1 MAKKKKVYV
10 DPTYYAKYGDLGKS
24 IRQANLEDL
33 ARRRNDPYEYTPQD
47 DEITDYYDPTYYDS
61 SNTTTS
67 GEGIG
72 DKVGDFFNNV
82 GTGISDAV
90 SNTADWISDRAKWI
104 DDLVYMTRE
113 RQLQGQRDTAAG
125 KASEDARD
133 LDLLKGLNDFID
145 KQKQY
150 RVLKNNLTTAENSQ
164 DEFGKIR
171 AQNEINNFLQAN
183 PTFLS
188 DAEMYRKEIRTN
200 PTLQRMFFNTDT
212 GDFFEDRKITAKAYL
227 DDFVRN
233 TSITEEDVQ
242 KYNNNFKLFG
252 PHIAN
257 FISSSEY
264 LLNVAGTVFND
275 LFQPVFKPVDTAI
288 QSLRKKLTG
297 RSNEVDYAHNDII
310 RKYIANTN
318 DEEDLKS
325 LQKIDLYNINDA
337 QQASIQ
343 EEIQRRVNE
352 KQESL
357 NEHTIEYADYV
368 NKLNNGTILYDPDA
382 IDPRLRNMVDNNK
395 IIGGPNSLIDA
406 LVLNIPEIGTSFSDM
421 QSFIG
426 TIATGQAAN
435 MLANGIQYVLPGSNV
450 GKSAG
455 LGIKLLGNVA
465 ALGFTVSGRE
475 SETAQEA
482 IGAWTDKVYNNL
494 SANNINIQDLK
505 PELIHNAAQQGI
517 NLSKASDDDLIKY
530 AIAFNVKTSNPVF
543 NELVKQSHNGI
554 NGVIARNNALAYSDL
569 IQTIPFLNT
578 GGIFKKVGDRA
589 KGVIS
594 DAAQSVGERLKLQA
608 AKAWMD
614 KRVNKIADK
623 VGLDIANKIAIK
635 NATKTISSGA
645 KKLGF
650 VAAGEGVEEGQQM
663 YISQQY
669 QQGMYDDENA
679 AFSNMFDINH
689 VVDNN
694 KLAFESLLSYF
705 GLNFG
710 DPLNGDEELR
720 RSMESGA
727 LTGLFFAGGGQV
739 VQSTFERKNPIAPVT
754 DMIRDFKNDKFLIRR
769 MSDNYDKQNRE
780 LQASVLF
787 DSYNRGMTQDKV
799 IDTFNQLKGSV
810 DPSYATNDDIE
821 DAKNVAKTTYRAYTK
836 TLDPSDTTL
845 HDLKINPF
853 SEDHKEFVRAYVSA
867 VSGMQD
873 SAKLADNSNREIQ
886 DKIDNIIKGL
896 NDPEYLKQN
905 PQYSAIIDKLKVYY
919 DNGVKAR
926 QEEISNIEK
935 QIREQKDLQDG
946 IQDDKSLN
954 DDQRFE
960 KLSKIGDKISDLNK
974 QLSKAVASNQTQ
986 DFNTVRDN
994 VFKLMYLQARQSSLT
1009 GLQSKLLNQ
1018 SSRLK
1023 QLEKTGKTKLE
1034 TRGLLG
1040 ILSNISKLQN
1050 LVTKQSNEVFD
1061 KLIDDPQLNSKQKS
1075 DLHKQLLNQY
1085 GFMNPWMSSDKDG
1098 KFRISD
1104 QDLNDSFVIQALNDG
1119 VAQIYTQ
1126 KAMAYEMSQADPK
1139 FVKNNV
1145 RNLKFGNLTDDQQN
1159 AFKQS
1164 IIREKTEK
1172 GESVDNVNFK
1182 KEWDH
1187 YVNNMMKEI
1196 TSLEKEQSKLTKQQ
1210 NSKSKL
1216 LQSEYDRKIE
1226 DLQKKAAMLLIQD
1239 ELGDR
1244 NRLRKLNKEQS
1255 KTEIPITNDELD
1267 RAHDGDTDA
1276 QQDIEKKV
1284 EDKLYSND
1292 TQKPTPKS
1300 VAAAEA
1306 QLKKAKQDA
1315 GMELRDEDR
1324 TDEDN
1329 DASSIQ
1335 DAINEGDIPP
1345 ENAED
1350 LDEWLSKH
1358 EDTSQQVNAAQTSP
1372 ETLQPGEID
1381 ENVQFE
1387 QEDSEKEI
1395 EFESDANE
1403 DVQVENDNERLK
1415 SQIQT
1420 LSDNE
1425 SKVINEESDS
1435 TTHDSGTDKLTSDK
1449 EDNDSVD
1456 ENDVDEAVNDQ
1467 QNDENFDV
1475 SNDENDKQLD
1485 ISSYTSDNTDL
1496 SDNVKQLEIFD
1507 PGVTELDV
1515 NSNGGIEINGQELTE
1530 KQSAE
1535 IFDEQQELQLL
1546 DSSDLDLSRQALDE
1560 LNVGAAEELR
1570 RRYDEEYTK
1579 KEIPLSFNYSPY
1591 SSEPM
1596 KFLVNGKN
1604 PLSGYTIGTGYE
1616 LNQYLS
1622 TPGWLESVKTKFYI
1636 VTGNNDRTAD
1646 DFTVSLMLVDP
1657 KNSKKVYPVT
1667 LRTPSRWYKKRG
1679 PNKYTGEENLTMFSS
1694 MVTDLRFKNVDYD
1707 LFIKNLNRETEKLVD
1722 KINQLA
1728 QQNASKHNA
1737 VAKQYTVDDFRKNVD
1752 GIYEANKEEYDKL
1765 YEKAR
1770 LESKT
1775 RWDATVYT
1783 ENQINNYVTRL
1794 VDLRDSIIEAY
1805 CTKDGDNY
1813 TIPETART
1821 DITPVQVTQSHGSL
1835 NIESDFRTVVGPD
1848 AGFGISDDIQDIS
1861 EQITNG
1867 KVQIGVGT
1875 GALSNDPFTIKPI
1888 IGGETIPGK
1897 GYAGK
1902 IYLVLPDKSIPGFK
1916 EEDNPIPMILSEKK
1930 FYINGEPID
1939 PSAFQESIDEN
1950 GNYTGDGEISS
1961 AELIFRLMLTQSG
1974 YNLAGGINLNNIV
1987 INKSNSRSLVSSDI
2001 TLTKEQATELLNI
2014 MVFHGKYTMLSFGK
2028 DASQQQK
2035 IARRLP
2041 YYANKQLGIREWN
2054 GEIVF
2059 SVGDA
2064 DERYGVRNY
2073 KISELFPGKNATDEQ
2088 KSKAKFNRK
2097 EIIAQISKNMHWN
2110 TELRDDENH
2119 SAMDKPFSDT
2129 FKELLTS
2136 YFFSDG
2142 KRIQGRNVF
2151 NPFFND
2157 DLQFKYEDFFD
2168 VSGQWKNPLMLAW
2181 MLKTGKL
2188 MTNIGT
2194 SANDIFDSPF
2204 VYSVGINKP
2213 STVQK
2218 AAHEKAK
2225 QVAKEDKILSKA
2237 KTSKQSKTKTT
2248 GQAETSM
2255 DGITIDYGNL
2265 NITQEIPNKYPSVE
2279 RLASR
2284 KELEDRNNG
2293 LPEEKKLADI
2303 LLLNLDTWDKN
2314 NSQYR
2319 TAREHYNNL
2328 INKKVKEIED
2338 NYKVNGKN
2346 VKMHVGLTGNVGSK
2360 SVVLVYV
2367 FANGEG
2373 FLHVPRAGFKFI
2385 KDRKHYESLFP
2396 TGVFSTERGQG
2407 TVNVQQG
2414 REWLSS
2420 ALGLSPEQI
2429 IVTNGVER
2437 AASESIVYG
2446 ATRIATNVIT
2456 GELFPYVTFSRQ
2468 AGSGVD
2474 YHEAFHL
2481 VNLLLHNPK
2490 TREKIYEEWVKKH
2503 PEDKSLPVRE
2513 IEEHIAEDFRYYM
2526 LGYDDNQK
2534 SPRLLRFFKNIGTFL
2549 RTFFTHGKVI
2559 TNLYRAIRKG
2569 KYRGQKLDPES
2580 VQEFQRVYN
2589 NGASFE
2595 IPGVPNS
2602 KIKKFKTIS
2611 DYHTYYE
2618 CASQI
2623 LNLMISGLDMST
2635 TERIAG
2641 ITNDDFKA
2649 VFDDIRVFAS
2659 SDDEYVAGIAK
2670 DVIENAD
2677 AFESTVKQLFNQF
2690 GINAVKS
2697 KKKLDKNNENG
2708 KDAGD
2713 VADNIWDIDHLE
2725 VSRKDNVSFKAKLFL
2740 STVPELRVELNDDGT
2755 RDYTVATDGIFQ
2767 APQYVSYD
2775 ESWNKIKDDLWD
2787 CDSFDALN
2795 ESKTDYDVNSIM
2807 YRVENLAKTDK
2818 FYEALRQKLEVLID
2832 PEDDSM
2838 LPSDKLEVKTQI
2850 FNTIVGFKNHILT
2863 MQISQPRSKV
2873 TVADQDVAATIDA
2886 QPSFKNQVT
2895 EDVNKVWA
2903 LLDSSNLHAVYG
2915 LPSKWSRNF
2924 ATSSGAITSSGG
2936 KTYISSKY
2944 LKHLESLVSKLR
2956 DYTNPR
2962 NQQNNLK
2969 KAKRAAIKLLNYM
2982 GIPYDDVTLQQY
2994 LDTECA
3000 KRIEQNKISVINGT
3014 QELSILRELIQGK
3027 KQLGSG
3033 AKGSISSF
3041 IANIRAMYTNK
3052 TTQIKY
3058 KSTVK
3063 DVDDLYRGFAKIN
3076 NGDNQITNLAL
3087 AYAKVHPSSS
3097 EFSVTGANGV
3107 QLYPFNQNNFMSDRT
3122 RQLKHNSGNIIQNM
3136 LHTSQCGHS
3145 LLLQIADEFQK
3156 GHRSEDSAIKL
3167 NSFVCLRDVDSGESG
3182 DYFGITPLEDYIAKM
3197 VMTYHKQL
3205 PMPTMAD
3212 KKTWYSISSDI
3223 LTQKLSDEIFAPFGR
3238 ETNSDG
3244 EIVRTYSNIHV
3255 SSDTVQIF
3263 KGYLIDELNTLGDY
3277 YSEENIQYLLKNP
3290 RKLILNFHGT
3300 IKKYPNGTSYLDV
3313 SGNGGRF
3320 RYFYEGHPIDS
3331 IVMLMEKELD
3341 LPEGTLKGINANQM
3355 IEYLFQVE
3363 HEMNE
3368 SAIID
3373 GGTPSD
3379 GFDLIRKFLKL
3390 FASQVSDNKIFNET
3404 AGRTFSEQ
3412 LIDEFVE
3419 KNILNEIR
3427 ILSSDENIKLFDV
3440 VDTNTLEMQ
3449 NNISRNG
3456 KLIGGRVPK
3465 FMIEHYRKLLKSL
3478 DTENSMASAVPN
3490 AIYSLIANHVIR
3502 TMISITETEKVYT
3515 GDPAF
3520 YKWKYFKSK
3529 ELPESVKHVF
3539 DFIDEDGVTHKYEVN
3554 VLKEKYIDKIKRLGS
3569 VLSPGT
3575 NLKTQWSEN
3584 DYEDNGDLL
3593 SDFHTSKYTF
3603 ADLQDVTYE
3612 SIYLPVLEEAF
3623 KKAEIANVSL
3633 QNNPDITTE
3642 ELEKIYSADNNTLNK
3657 IFNDL
3662 TEDDQNLVTSHVNS
3676 AMGPYKEV
3684 NVADAEVMLRPAM
3697 YRKLRIAVGEWSF
3710 EPDPITGYSDEIAYN
3725 IIEKDGSWMSDPDK
3739 YKIVNRLMLKP
3750 LKMTYFQNDITT
3762 LNSNSPLIVPIYDKM
3777 AMFPMF
3783 KFMCTSRTGREI
3795 YERMNRKGNE
3805 IDMFGFESSVKVG
3818 GNRDRV
3824 KLYDQ
3829 NDRGVVKDLNKF
3841 GKSINYDSDQSV
3853 NYTTGEIKTKNSK
3866 NPLLAIK
3873 IQDLINLRLQLNTDA
3888 HEATERAV
3896 GTQMA
3901 KVAFSNIRENF
3912 RYGENQKLGS
3922 EIVDDILNI
3931 IIAMTAQGREEVF
3944 KRFFKKTA
3952 DGKYNIP
3959 NEKAIKKYLIS
3970 ICGNNGLS
3978 QADSEILQHGGT
3990 VASLTS
3996 RKLFENSVSSF
4007 VNGKVVDI
4015 NTNGGAAVQQSIIGM
4030 IGKPLPG
4037 KKVKTYDSSIETY
4050 QQLNDGKGL
4059 KWYNKSG
4066 TLDGTMQ
4073 VFLSMNFF
4081 RHVVPKKYQTDYTTM
4096 RKWLLDNNVIGEN
4109 AKPFGVGYRI
4119 PTQGMSSTFAFVV
4132 ADVLPPISG
4141 DLIVVPAE
4149 FTSQTGSDYDVDKIY
4164 IATYSYDRTDDTS
4177 VRSSGYDNRKNYTV
4191 DEYANMTPNQ
4201 LKNKLIDNYI
4211 DVLGDYKNLSS
4222 TRASIDVLTNILKK
4236 DIVAYINQVEP
4247 RYQPGGFELTPSFQA
4262 LRKMEYSTGKSGIGT
4277 FALGVTNHA
4286 LTQATHLCITH
4297 SYLGEIF
4304 DFKQLDDIVGRD
4316 GYKIADWLSAMVNA
4330 HVDVAK
4336 DPYILTL
4343 NVNKATYNHVNY
4355 LLRSGVGEGTFSFI
4369 AQPVLKRYAAQV
4381 VANNGMYGVPK
4392 EKNAFAGNN
4401 KILKDLQLEYA
4412 KMFLSVAKKVYSDPN
4427 GNLDKEQKSDI
4438 KNLYTQIG
4446 KLVHKVYVGNKRDL
4460 PDWEKLFRD
4469 YEQLDIFDVNT
4480 GKDMMKPVVYKKDG
4494 TVDLIHLMNHYLY
4507 QTACTQAFLDLKKC
4521 SDALSQLVTKSRIDT
4536 KKFGNSIALQ
4546 INFVNDYMQLK
4557 YDENANKIFYIR
4569 GEQGEDGDNSFPL
4582 RTYFEKTFLDK
4593 KLKYAT
4599 SATRMILANQTFTA
4613 TTLYNKIFNSVM
4625 ASIYGSS
4632 EYIVQKYKDGVLTNT
4647 ANFGYN
4653 SVNNADTVEAIG
4665 NAIDTIFRHRAF
4677 MYYLHTRASNNSNIN
4692 TINFEIDQ
4700 NPETI
4705 RKKINQLIFG
4715 DSEQTSVPRRIAD
4728 LKTQL
4733 TKRFLQ
4739 YDNIDDV
4746 PQWLYDLCN
4755 DDGSIRNSLL
4765 NYINPLLAKKDSDQ
4779 MDRIILD
4786 DSAMDVS
4793 GNFKN
4798 KLYSAFTEL
4807 LELSTNISED
4817 ADFVNSIRE
4826 LAQDLV
4832 LYAYYTTYN
4841 NSAVNQIFDT
4851 VPVKYRKV
4859 YDDGLAYVLKS
4870 FWLNKDSDFMAS
4882 ILGSSIDTENSDN
4895 MTEGQ
4900 VYTYDIT
4907 KFIARNFW
4915 WNNNI
4920 VPSYVR
4926 RSGITFGKA
4935 GLAQPK
4941 NDQIIQSNAGKIT
4954 AFSTATEDGMFVTI
4968 EQRNGEINL
4977 YQKVGEQVLVSAD
4990 SSKPN
4995 TTYKSVYK
5003 LVPKFGIYNG
5013 KTKIYEFYGTA
5024 DGQSIFSK
5032 NNLNKN
5038 EDVSL
5043 QTIVENSKM
5052 DETEFVK
5059 RSQGKGG
5066 LSIYNRNGSIRYKG
5080 IMFVPNEAF
5089 DSEQYDTTDLIDSD
5103 GEDVIIYDDVHV
5115 NTAEEAVSKC
5125 NQNSNYKIDISDYDS
5140 LDSQKFVNSILK
5152 DMDQQHITDSTFDI
5166 YIHGQEITSK
5176 NANIKNNE
5184 LSKYIN
5190 EIVDNYES
5198 QLREDQD
5205 DKLTE
5210 DEIKQQVADKYDE
5223 LQGLPEEELKIE
5235 CRKYLISNSLAKLFA
5250 ELDSRDIDVESIL
5263 IDSTKNLGDAIK
5275 DFCNSENYNYTRY
5288 ITEDTPNV
5296 SLEDAVVSDDTR
5308 KDLSDGI
5315 QVLGSMQKQV
5325 EQEIQSSEIQMQK
5338 DVMDILQQNNEKDYD
5353 TINDT
5358 TEPEVTSK
5366 IGFEESGDSLF
5377 EQLGESLITDEE
5389 LNEGK
5394 KIKNHCKGE

>member
-1 MAKKKKVYV
+1 MAKKKTVYI
-10 DPTYYAKYGDLGKS
+10 DPAYYAKYGDLGKS

-33 ARRRNDPYEYTPQD
+33 ARRRNDPYEYVPQD
-47 DEITDYYDPTYYDS
+47 DEIMDYYDPEYYNASD
-61 SNTTTS
+61 TTTNE
-67 GEGIG
+67 EGIG
-72 DKVGDFFNNV
+72 DKIGNFFKGVGNDIN
-82 GTGISDAV
+82 DAV
-90 SNTADWISDRAKWI
+90 ANTAVWTLNRTKWI

-125 KASEDARD
+125 KASEDAHD
-133 LDLLKGLNDFID
+133 LDLLNGLNDFIN

-150 RVLKNNLTTAENSQ
+150 RVLENNLITAKNNQ
-164 DEFGKIR
+164 DEFGTIR

-212 GDFFEDRKITAKAYL
+212 GDFFKDRKITAKAYL

-257 FISSSEY
+257 FISSSKY

-297 RSNEVDYAHNDII
+297 RSNEVDYAHNDMI

-435 MLANGIQYVLPGSNV
+435 MLANSIQYVLPGSNV
-450 GKSAG
+450 GKFAG
-455 LGIKLLGNVA
+455 LGVKLLGNVA

-530 AIAFNVKTSNPVF
+530 AIAFNIKTSNPVF

-578 GGIFKKVGDRA
+578 GGIFKKLGNQTKD
-589 KGVIS
+589 ILS
-594 DAAQSVGERLKLQA
+594 DAVQPLGEKLKLQA

-614 KRVNKIADK
+614 KRINKIADR

-635 NATKTISSGA
+635 NTTKNIVSNA

-669 QQGMYDDENA
+669 QQGLYDDEDA

-769 MSDNYDKQNRE
+769 MSDNYGKQNRE

-787 DSYNRGMTQDKV
+787 DSYNRGMTYDKV
-799 IDTFNQLKGSV
+799 INAFDQLKGIV
-810 DPSYATNDDIE
+810 DPSYASNEDIE
-821 DAKNVAKTTYRAYTK
+821 DAKKVAGQTYRAYTK
-836 TLDPSDTTL
+836 TLNSDDTTL
-845 HDLKINPF
+845 SDLKINPF

-867 VSGMQD
+867 VSGMMD
-873 SAKLADNSNREIQ
+873 SSKLDDASSKEIQ
-886 DKIDNIIKGL
+886 DKIDDIVKNL
-896 NDPEYLKQN
+896 NDTEYLKQN
-905 PQYSAIIDKLKVYY
+905 PLYSSVVDKLKLYY
-919 DNGVKAR
+919 DSHVRAQ
-926 QEEISNIEK
+926 QEEIANIEK
-935 QIREQKDLQDG
+935 QISDQKDLQDST
-946 IQDDKSLN
+946 QNDESLN
-954 DDQRFE
+954 EDQ
-960 KLSKIGDKISDLNK
+960 KLEKISQIGENISNLNK
-974 QLSKAVASNQTQ
+974 RLFKIKADSQVQ
-986 DFNTVRDN
+986 DFNKVRDN

-1009 GLQSKLLNQ
+1009 GLQAKLLNQ

-1023 QLEKTGKTKLE
+1023 QLEKLGKTKLE

-1040 ILSNISKLQN
+1040 ILSNVSKLQN
-1050 LVTKQSNEVFD
+1050 LVTEQLNKIIDE
-1061 KLIDDPQLNSKQKS
+1061 LIDDSESDPKQRS
-1075 DLHKQLLNQY
+1075 ILRKQLLNQY
-1085 GFMNPWMSSDKDG
+1085 GFMNPWMSSDQNG
-1098 KFRISD
+1098 NFRISD
-1104 QDLNDSFVIQALNDG
+1104 QSLNDAFIIQALNNG

-1126 KAMAYEMSQADPK
+1126 KAAAYEMLKADPK
-1139 FVKNNV
+1139 FVKNNIK
-1145 RNLKFGNLTDDQQN
+1145 NIKFVNLTQDQQN
-1159 AFKQS
+1159 AFKQD
-1164 IIREKTEK
+1164 IIREKTEA
-1172 GESVDNVNFK
+1172 GESVDNINFN
-1182 KEWDH
+1182 KEWDN
-1187 YVNNMMKEI
+1187 YVNKTLKDI
-1196 TSLEKEQSKLTKQQ
+1196 TALEKELQKLNKQQ
-1210 NSKSKL
+1210 NSNNGL
-1216 LQSEYDRKIE
+1216 LQSEYDRRVE
-1226 DLQKKAAMLLIQD
+1226 DLQKKAALLLIQD
-1239 ELGDR
+1239 ELSDR
-1244 NRLRKLNKEQS
+1244 NRLRKLNRESEQVNN
-1255 KTEIPITNDELD
+1255 PITNDELD
-1267 RAHDGDTDA
+1267 LAQDGDKDA
-1276 QQDIEKKV
+1276 QQRVNTKIDSKIESP
-1284 EDKLYSND
+1284 ETGS
-1292 TQKPTPKS
+1292 PRSKS

-1315 GMELRDEDR
+1315 GLELRDEDR

-1335 DAINEGDIPP
+1335 DVINKGDVPP
-1345 ENAED
+1345 ENIED
-1350 LDEWLSKH
+1350 LNKWLTKH
-1358 EDTSQQVNAAQTSP
+1358 ESDELQINAAQTQP
-1372 ETLQPGEID
+1372 ESLMPA
-1381 ENVQFE
+1381 
-1387 QEDSEKEI
+1387 EKEEKGVGI
-1395 EFESDANE
+1395 QIDLEGKDAE
-1403 DVQVENDNERLK
+1403 PYVQME
-1415 SQIQT
+1415 
-1420 LSDNE
+1420 
-1425 SKVINEESDS
+1425 NEESEILQNQKLNNDEINIIDDKTDNIS
-1435 TTHDSGTDKLTSDK
+1435 HDAGTDKYTSDK
-1449 EDNDSVD
+1449 ETND
-1456 ENDVDEAVNDQ
+1456 DVSEDDII
-1467 QNDENFDV
+1467 QNDKESSQNQENFTEIPKNEIDV
-1475 SNDENDKQLD
+1475 VDLNDDRKTVQILSPD
-1485 ISSYTSDNTDL
+1485 IS
-1496 SDNVKQLEIFD
+1496 
-1507 PGVTELDV
+1507 ELDV
-1515 NSNGGIEINGQELTE
+1515 NNDGSLNINGQALTSE
-1530 KQSAE
+1530 QS
-1535 IFDEQQELQLL
+1535 IQVFDEQKELQ
-1546 DSSDLDLSRQALDE
+1546 SIENFALNLGEKAVDD
-1560 LNVGAAEELR
+1560 LNVGAVEELGKKHD
-1570 RRYDEEYTK
+1570 DEASK

-1591 SSEPM
+1591 NTNPM
-1596 KFLVNGKN
+1596 KFLVNGKD
-1604 PLSGYTIGTGYE
+1604 LFSDYTIATGFE
-1616 LNQYLS
+1616 LNTNLS
-1622 TPGWLESVKTKFYI
+1622 IPGWLEQVTTKFYV
-1636 VTGNNDRTAD
+1636 VTGNNDRTPD
-1646 DFTVSLMLVDP
+1646 DLTVSLMLVDP
-1657 KNSKKVYPVT
+1657 KNSKKIYPVT
-1667 LRTPSRWYKKRG
+1667 LRTPSKWYKKRG
-1679 PNKYTGEENLTMFSS
+1679 ANKYTGEENLTMFTS
-1694 MVTDLRFKNVDYD
+1694 MITDLRFKNVDYD
-1707 LFIKNLNRETEKLVD
+1707 LFLKNLNRKIEKLVD

-1728 QQNASKHNA
+1728 SQSAVKHNA
-1737 VAKQYTVDDFRKNVD
+1737 IAKQYTVDDFRKNIN
-1752 GIYEANKEEYDKL
+1752 GIYEQNKDEYNKL

-1770 LESKT
+1770 LESKV

-1783 ENQINNYVTRL
+1783 ENQIDDYVKRL
-1794 VDLRDSIIEAY
+1794 TDLRNRIIDAY
-1805 CTKDGDNY
+1805 CTKNESGY
-1813 TIPETART
+1813 IIPEIVRT
-1821 DITPVQVTQSHGSL
+1821 DIIPSQVTQSHGSL
-1835 NIESDFRTVVGPD
+1835 NSTDDFRLVVGQN
-1848 AGFGISDDIQDIS
+1848 AGFEISDDIQEIGN
-1861 EQITNG
+1861 QILSG
-1867 KVQIGVGT
+1867 DVQIGVGT

-1888 IGGETIPGK
+1888 NGGENIPGK

-1902 IYLVLPDKSIPGFK
+1902 IYLVLPDKIIPGYK
-1916 EEDNPIPMILSEKK
+1916 EGDNPIPMILTEKK

-1939 PSAFQESIDEN
+1939 QSAFQESFDEN

-1961 AELIFRLMLTQSG
+1961 AELIFRLMLTQTG
-1974 YNLAGGINLNNIV
+1974 YNLPGSVNLNNIV
-1987 INKSNSRSLVSSDI
+1987 INKQNTGKLVSSNT
-2001 TLTKEQATELLNI
+2001 TLTKEQATELLNM

-2028 DASQQQK
+2028 EASQQQK
-2035 IARRLP
+2035 IARQLP

-2064 DERYGVRNY
+2064 NERYGVRNY
-2073 KISELFPGKNATDEQ
+2073 KISELFPGKNATEDQ
-2088 KSKAKFNRK
+2088 KSKARSNRK
-2097 EIIAQISKNMHWN
+2097 QIISQISKNMHWN
-2110 TELRDDENH
+2110 TELRDDDNH
-2119 SAMDKPFSDT
+2119 SAMDKPFSNT

-2142 KRIQGRNVF
+2142 KRIEGRNVF
-2151 NPFFND
+2151 NPFFNQ
-2157 DLQFKYEDFFD
+2157 DLQFNYEDFFD
-2168 VSGQWKNPLMLAW
+2168 ESGQWKNPLMLAW

-2188 MTNIGT
+2188 TTNIGT
-2194 SANDIFDSPF
+2194 GVNDIFDAPF
-2204 VYSVGINKP
+2204 VYAVGVNKP
-2213 STVQK
+2213 SVIQKTAHQK
-2218 AAHEKAK
+2218 AQE
-2225 QVAKEDKILSKA
+2225 VAKEDHIISTTKKSK
-2237 KTSKQSKTKTT
+2237 KQKLEPTSKPV
-2248 GQAETSM
+2248 TSVN
-2255 DGITIDYGNL
+2255 GVTVDYGNL
-2265 NITQEIPNKYPSVE
+2265 NITQTIPEKYPSVE

-2293 LPEEKKLADI
+2293 LPEEKQLVDI
-2303 LLLNLDTWDKN
+2303 LLLNLDKWDKD
-2314 NSQYR
+2314 NSSYR
-2319 TAREHYNNL
+2319 NAKEHYQNL
-2328 INKKVKEIED
+2328 IDKKVKDIED

-2367 FANGEG
+2367 FANGEA
-2373 FLHVPRAGFKFI
+2373 FLHVPRVGFKFV
-2385 KDRKHYESLFP
+2385 KDRKHHESMFP
-2396 TGVFSTERGQG
+2396 TGVFSTERGSG
-2407 TVNVQQG
+2407 KIDVKKG

-2420 ALGLSPEQI
+2420 ALGLSSEQI
-2429 IVTNGVER
+2429 IVTHGVER
-2437 AASESIVYG
+2437 SASGSEVFG
-2446 ATRIATNVIT
+2446 ATRIAVNAIT
-2456 GELFPYVTFSRQ
+2456 GELFPYITFSAQ

-2490 TREKIYEEWVKKH
+2490 MRQKIYDEWVKKH
-2503 PEDKSLPVRE
+2503 PEDKSLPIRQ
-2513 IEEHIAEDFRYYM
+2513 IEENIAEDFRYYM

-2534 SPRLLRFFKNIGTFL
+2534 SPRLIRFFKNIVTFL
-2549 RTFFTHGKVI
+2549 RTFFTHGKTI
-2559 TNLYRAIRKG
+2559 TDLYRSIRKG
-2569 KYRGQKLDPES
+2569 KYKGQKLDPES
-2580 VQEFQRVYN
+2580 VREFQRVYD

-2595 IPGVPNS
+2595 IPGVPNH

-2611 DYHTYYE
+2611 DYHMYYE
-2618 CASQI
+2618 CANQI
-2623 LNLMISGLDMST
+2623 LNLLISGLDMST
-2635 TERIAG
+2635 TERIST

-2670 DVIENAD
+2670 DVLENKD
-2677 AFESTVKQLFNQF
+2677 AFESTVKQLFNRF
-2690 GINAVKS
+2690 GVTAVKG

-2708 KDAGD
+2708 KDSGD

-2725 VSRKDNVSFKAKLFL
+2725 VSGKDNVSFKAKLFL
-2740 STVPELRVELNDDGT
+2740 STVPELKVELNDDGT
-2755 RDYTVATDGIFQ
+2755 RDYTAATDGIFE

-2795 ESKTDYDVNSIM
+2795 NTKTDYDVNSIM
-2807 YRVENLAKTDK
+2807 YRVENLSKTDK

-2863 MQISQPRSKV
+2863 MQISQPVHK
-2873 TVADQDVAATIDA
+2873 TAPIDQDVAATVDL
-2886 QPSFKNQVT
+2886 QMSSKNQIT
-2895 EDVNKVWA
+2895 EDVNKMWT
-2903 LLDSSNLHAVYG
+2903 LLDSSNLHAIYG

-2924 ATSSGAITSSGG
+2924 ATSSGAVISNGG

-2944 LKHLESLVSKLR
+2944 IKHLDTLINKLR
-2956 DYTNPR
+2956 NYTNTR
-2962 NQQNNLK
+2962 SQYADLS
-2969 KAKRAAIKLLNYM
+2969 KAKRAAIRLLNYM

-2994 LDTECA
+2994 IDTECS
-3000 KRIEQNKISVINGT
+3000 KRIEQNKISVINGNE
-3014 QELSILRELIQGK
+3014 ELSVLRELIQGK
-3027 KQLGSG
+3027 KQLGVG
-3033 AKGSISSF
+3033 AKGSISKF
-3041 IANIRAMYTNK
+3041 IADIRAMYTNK
-3052 TTQIKY
+3052 TTQIRY
-3058 KSTVK
+3058 KSTIK
-3063 DVDDLYRGFAKIN
+3063 DVDDLYKGFAKSN
-3076 NGDNQITNLAL
+3076 KGDNQITNLAL

-3122 RQLKHNSGNIIQNM
+3122 RQLKHNTQNIIQNM
-3136 LHTSQCGHS
+3136 MHTSQCGNS
-3145 LLLQIADEFQK
+3145 LLLQVANEFQD
-3156 GHRSEDSAIKL
+3156 GHHSEDSAIKL
-3167 NSFVCLRDVDSGESG
+3167 NSFVCLRDTDSGESG

-3223 LTQKLSDEIFAPFGR
+3223 LSQKLTDEVLAPFGR
-3238 ETNSDG
+3238 KVDNDG
-3244 EIVRTYSNIHV
+3244 NISRTYDHIELSSN
-3255 SSDTVQIF
+3255 TVQIF
-3263 KGYLIDELNTLGDY
+3263 KGYFIDELNTLGDY
-3277 YSEENIQYLLKNP
+3277 YSEENIRYLLNNP
-3290 RKLILNFHGT
+3290 GKLILNFHGN
-3300 IKKYPNGTSYLDV
+3300 IKKYPDGTPYFDV
-3313 SGNGGRF
+3313 SGNGGKF
-3320 RYFYEGHPIDS
+3320 RYFYEGSAIDNVVS
-3331 IVMLMEKELD
+3331 IMEQELN
-3341 LPEGTLKGINANQM
+3341 LPKDTLKGINANQM

-3363 HEMNE
+3363 HEMNNT
-3368 SAIID
+3368 AILNNNKP
-3373 GGTPSD
+3373 TD
-3379 GFDLIRKFLKL
+3379 GFDLIRNFLKL
-3390 FASQVSDNKIFNET
+3390 FANFVSDSNNQSTKIYNED
-3404 AGRTFSEQ
+3404 AGRSFIES
-3412 LIDEFVE
+3412 LVDEFVE
-3419 KNILNEIR
+3419 NNILNEIR
-3427 ILSSDENIKLFDV
+3427 TLSYDENIKLFDL
-3440 VDTNTLEMQ
+3440 VDNETLEMQ

-3465 FMIEHYRKLLKSL
+3465 FMIEHYRKLLKSQE
-3478 DTENSMASAVPN
+3478 TTNSMASSVPN

-3502 TMISITETEKVYT
+3502 SMISTIETEKVYT

-3520 YKWKYFKSK
+3520 YKWKYFKSQ
-3529 ELPESVKHVF
+3529 ELPESVKNKF
-3539 DFIDEDGVTHKYEVN
+3539 KFIDENGSELEYEVN

-3575 NLKTQWSEN
+3575 NLKTQWSED
-3584 DYEDNGDLL
+3584 DYQDNENLL
-3593 SDFHTSKYTF
+3593 QDFHTSKYTF

-3612 SIYLPVLEEAF
+3612 STYIPVLEEAF
-3623 KKAEIANVSL
+3623 KKSEIANMTI
-3633 QNNPDITTE
+3633 QNNPEITTE
-3642 ELEKIYSADNNTLNK
+3642 ELEKIYSADKKHLEK
-3657 IFNDL
+3657 IFN
-3662 TEDDQNLVTSHVNS
+3662 NLKKEEQKLITSHVNS
-3676 AMGPYKEV
+3676 ALSPYKEV
-3684 NVADAEVMLRPAM
+3684 NVADAEVLLRPAI

-3710 EPDPITGYSDEIAYN
+3710 EPDDSGYSDEIAYN
-3725 IIEKDGSWMSDPDK
+3725 MVEKDGSWMSDPEK
-3739 YKIVNRLMLKP
+3739 YKIASRLMLKP

-3762 LNSNSPLIVPIYDKM
+3762 SNSNSPLIVPIYDKM

-3783 KFMCTSRTGREI
+3783 KFMCTSKTGRDI

-3805 IDMFGFESSVKVG
+3805 IDMFGFESAVKVG
-3818 GNRDRV
+3818 GNKDRV
-3824 KLYDQ
+3824 SLY
-3829 NDRGVVKDLNKF
+3829 NKNENGVVKDLTRL
-3841 GKSINYDSDQSV
+3841 GESINYDSDQSID
-3853 NYTTGEIKTKNSK
+3853 YSTGKISTKNSK
-3866 NPLLAIK
+3866 KPLLAIK
-3873 IQDLINLRLQLNTDA
+3873 VQDLNNLRLQLNTDA

-3901 KVAFSNIRENF
+3901 KVAFSNIREDF

-3922 EIVDDILNI
+3922 EIVSDILNL
-3931 IIAMTAQGREEVF
+3931 IIAMTVQGREEVF

-3952 DGKYNIP
+3952 DGKYNTP
-3959 NEKAIKKYLIS
+3959 NEKAIKKYLMS

-3978 QADSEILQHGGT
+3978 QSDSEILQHGGT

-4015 NTNGGAAVQQSIIGM
+4015 NTNGGSAVQQSVIGM
-4030 IGKPLPG
+4030 IGQRLPG
-4037 KKVKTYDSSIETY
+4037 KKIKNYDSSIDTY
-4050 QQLNDGKGL
+4050 QQLNGGNGL
-4059 KWYNKSG
+4059 KWYRKSG
-4066 TLDGTMQ
+4066 TLDGTME

-4096 RKWLLDNNVIGEN
+4096 RKWLLDNNVIGPN

-4132 ADVLPPISG
+4132 ADILPPTSG
-4141 DLIVVPAE
+4141 DLMVVPAE

-4177 VRSSGYDNRKNYTV
+4177 VRSSGYNGRNNYTV
-4191 DEYANMTPNQ
+4191 EEYANMTSNQ

-4236 DIVAYINQVEP
+4236 DIVAHINEIEP
-4247 RYQPGGFELTPSFQA
+4247 KYQSGGFELTPSFQA

-4297 SYLGEIF
+4297 SYLGKIF
-4304 DFKQLDDIVGRD
+4304 NFKQLDDIVGRD

-4392 EKNAFAGNN
+4392 EKNAFAGNS

-4427 GNLDKEQKSDI
+4427 SNLDKEQKSDI

-4446 KLVHKVYVGNKRDL
+4446 KLVHKVYVGGKRDM
-4460 PDWEKLFRD
+4460 PDWEKLFGD
-4469 YEQLDIFDVNT
+4469 YKQLDIFDVDT
-4480 GKDMMKPVVYKKDG
+4480 GKSMMKPVVYNQDG
-4494 TVDLIHLMNHYLY
+4494 TIDYIHLMNHYLY
-4507 QTACTQAFLDLKKC
+4507 QTACAQGFFDLKKC
-4521 SDALSQLVTKSRIDT
+4521 SDALSKLVTRSRIDT
-4536 KKFGNSIALQ
+4536 KKFGNSIPLQ
-4546 INFVNDYMQLK
+4546 INFLNDYMQLK
-4557 YDENANKIFYIR
+4557 YDENANEIFYIR
-4569 GEQGEDGDNSFPL
+4569 NEQGEDGDHSFPL

-4599 SATRMILANQTFTA
+4599 SVTRMILANQTFTA

-4625 ASIYGSS
+4625 ASIYGAS
-4632 EYIVQKYKDGVLTNT
+4632 EFIVQKYVDGNLTNT
-4647 ANFGYN
+4647 AKFGYN
-4653 SVNNADTVEAIG
+4653 SVNNSDTVEAIG

-4677 MYYLHTRASNNSNIN
+4677 MYYLQNRAHNNADSG

-4700 NPETI
+4700 NPENI
-4705 RKKINQLIFG
+4705 SKKINQLIFG
-4715 DSEQTSVPRRIAD
+4715 DSKQMSVPKRIAD

-4733 TKRFLQ
+4733 TKRFLE

-4755 DDGSIRNSLL
+4755 DDGSIRNYLL
-4765 NYINPLLAKKDSDQ
+4765 NYINPLLAKKGSDQ
-4779 MDRIILD
+4779 IDRLILD
-4786 DSAMDVS
+4786 DSSMDVS

-4798 KLYSAFTEL
+4798 KICSAFTEL
-4807 LELSTNISED
+4807 LELSTDIPED
-4817 ADFVNSIRE
+4817 VDFVNSIRD

-4841 NSAVNQIFDT
+4841 NSAVNQIFDV
-4851 VPVKYRKV
+4851 VPVKYRSA
-4859 YDDGLAYVLKS
+4859 YDKGLSYVLKS

-4882 ILGSSIDTENSDN
+4882 ILGSSIDTENSEN

-4915 WNNNI
+4915 WNENI
-4920 VPSYVR
+4920 VPRYIR
-4926 RSGITFGKA
+4926 RFGVTFGKA
-4935 GLAQPK
+4935 GLSQPK
-4941 NDQIIQSNAGKIT
+4941 NDQIIQSNAGKIS
-4954 AFSTATEDGMFVTI
+4954 AFATSTEDSMFVTI
-4968 EQRNGEINL
+4968 EQKNGDINL
-4977 YQKVGEQVLVSAD
+4977 YQKVGEQVLI
-4990 SSKPN
+4990 SSNPDKPN
-4995 TTYKSVYK
+4995 TSYKSVYK
-5003 LVPKFGIYNG
+5003 MVPKFGIYNG
-5013 KTKIYEFYGTA
+5013 KTKIYEFYGSA
-5024 DGQSIFSK
+5024 DGKSIFSK
-5032 NNLNKN
+5032 NNLNKG
-5038 EDVSL
+5038 EDVTL

-5052 DETEFVK
+5052 NEQEFIK
-5059 RSQGKGG
+5059 KSSGKGG
-5066 LSIYNRNGSIRYKG
+5066 LSVYNRNGKSNYKG

-5089 DSEQYDTTDLIDSD
+5089 DSEQYDTTDLTDSD
-5103 GEDVIIYDDVHV
+5103 GGDIVIYDDIHV
-5115 NTAEEAVSKC
+5115 DTDQEAVSKC
-5125 NQNSNYKIDISDYDS
+5125 NQNSNYKINISDYTM
-5140 LDSQKFVNSILK
+5140 LDSQKFIDNILK
-5152 DMDQQHITDSTFDI
+5152 DMNDQHVTDSTLDVYI
-5166 YIHGQEITSK
+5166 YGEEITAK
-5176 NANIKNNE
+5176 NSNVKSNQIQQ
-5184 LSKYIN
+5184 YII
-5190 EIVDNYES
+5190 EIVNNYEK
-5198 QLREDQD
+5198 QLRFNQEDA
-5205 DKLTE
+5205 LTE
-5210 DEIKQQVADKYDE
+5210 DEINQYVNDKYEE
-5223 LQGLPEEELKIE
+5223 LKELPEDKIKIE
-5235 CRKYLISNSLAKLFA
+5235 CRKYLISNGLSKLFN
-5250 ELDSRDIDVESIL
+5250 ELDSKGIDIESIF

-5288 ITEDTPNV
+5288 TTENTPTV
-5296 SLEDAVVSDDTR
+5296 SLEDAVVSDDTQ
-5308 KDLSDGI
+5308 KILSDGV
-5315 QVLGSMQKQV
+5315 QMFNDMGNNVQKNVQIM
-5325 EQEIQSSEIQMQK
+5325 EAQTQKDISEI
-5338 DVMDILQQNNEKDYD
+5338 LQ
-5353 TINDT
+5353 INIKNDKNLT
-5358 TEPEVTSK
+5358 DAIEPELTSK
-5366 IGFEESGDSLF
+5366 IGVEESAESLF
-5377 EQLGESLITDEE
+5377 SQIGESLITDEE
-5389 LNEGK
+5389 LKEGK
-5394 KIKNHCKGE
+5394 KIKDHCKGE